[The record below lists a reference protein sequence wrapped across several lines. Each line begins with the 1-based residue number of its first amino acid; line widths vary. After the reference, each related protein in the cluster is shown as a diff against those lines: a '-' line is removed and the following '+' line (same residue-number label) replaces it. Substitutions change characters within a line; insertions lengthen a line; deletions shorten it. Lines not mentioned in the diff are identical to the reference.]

1 MHYLLYWGIFL
12 SFSCGDD
19 YFLTDL
25 LQSSLLSRVMVI
37 RIIGHCFDDFCRDKP
52 LEDRNLRVLA
62 VPLSMTLP

>member
-25 LQSSLLSRVMVI
+25 LQSSLLSRVMFI
-37 RIIGHCFDDFCRDKP
+37 RIIGYCFDDFLGDEL

-62 VPLSMTLP
+62 VSLSMTLP

>member
-19 YFLTDL
+19 CFLIDL
-25 LQSSLLSRVMVI
+25 LQSSLLSRVMFI
-37 RIIGHCFDDFCRDKP
+37 RIIGHCFDDFCRDEP
-52 LEDRNLRVLA
+52 LEDHNLRVLA